1 MKCIV
6 FVFCLFISSLCFCQN
21 LLHGIVKD
29 KKREPIF
36 AANIYLKST
45 PQKGTTTDFDGN
57 FKLKIENFN
66 DTLIV
71 SFLGFKAKEILLS
84 SIDFNKKLIV
94 TLQENAQTLDAVI
107 ISARD
112 PISEQFSVVKIQKL
126 DIYLN
131 PVSQGD
137 PLKAI
142 TILPASTTTDETAN
156 PSLRGSS
163 ADRSRVI
170 LNGVPIYNPV
180 RSSNLVNNQG
190 FFSLF
195 NPEIIDNLYVYAS
208 NPPLTYGNTS
218 AGLVEIQTIKNL
230 KSNQLQLSASL
241 ASVGIFLSQ
250 KIKKEVSFIQVYGNY
265 QFSDA
270 LIGIQEKQFPNI
282 SNFTT
287 KDAGINFHT
296 KIGKK
301 VELNSY
307 NYFIDEN
314 FKGFDEQFTY
324 RGKVTTKNKRFFT
337 VNNFKYYTNSGVL
350 SFNNSINTSNQNFN
364 FGNINSENKINQ
376 VFNSLGYK
384 WLFKEDLDFQF
395 GITYDH
401 QQSKFNDITPTFFY
415 AQSPLSPSTDSE
427 TNISNTILETYLY
440 AKWDINDKLLLSTGI
455 RSNIPVKNQE
465 YYLSSQLSLKYSL
478 TKSQFF
484 LLSGGK
490 YHNYSTPD
498 LFSKKYNLQSSN
510 QIALDYTNK
519 LKNTLITAATYFK
532 NETSEEAMNSFFEV
546 DKVNTFGVEL
556 FFEHNFHKHFKFTL
570 ANSFI
575 NQIVTIDNEEYKGQN
590 DFAYLLKTTIQY
602 NNPKLFL
609 LALSYIARPGTYYN
623 PIINSN
629 FDGNTNFY
637 EPIFGDDLFSLQY
650 NNHNRL
656 DLSIS
661 KYIKFKNSALIPFA
675 SLNNILNRKNENQ
688 ILYDSDYS
696 TNRFNY
702 FQFRTIYFGLTWQFD
717 Y

>member
-6 FVFCLFISSLCFCQN
+6 SVFCLFISSFCFCQN
-21 LLHGIVKD
+21 LLQGIVKD
-29 KKREPIF
+29 KKGESIF
-36 AANIYLKST
+36 AVNIYLKST
-45 PQKGTTTDFDGN
+45 PQKGTTTGFDGN
-57 FKLKIENFN
+57 FKLKIADLNEI
-66 DTLIV
+66 LII
-71 SFLGFKAKEILLS
+71 SFLGYKTKEILLT
-84 SIDFNKKLIV
+84 SIDFNKKLTII
-94 TLQENAQTLDAVI
+94 LQEDSKTLDAVI
-107 ISARD
+107 ITARD

-126 DIYLN
+126 DIYFN
-131 PVSQGD
+131 PVSKGD
-137 PLKAI
+137 PLLSI
-142 TILPASTTTDETAN
+142 TSLPSSTNTEETAN

-170 LNGVPIYNPV
+170 LNGVPIINPV
-180 RSSNLVNNQG
+180 RASQLNNTG

-195 NPEIIDNLYVYAS
+195 NPEIINNLYVYAS

-230 KSNQLQLSASL
+230 ESNQLQLSTSL

-250 KIKKEVSFIQVYGNY
+250 NIKKNISFVQIYGNY

-270 LIGIQEKQFPNI
+270 SIGIQEKQFPNI
-282 SNFTT
+282 SNFKT

-296 KIGKK
+296 QIGKK
-301 VELNSY
+301 VEFNSY

-314 FKGFDEQFTY
+314 FNGFDEQFTH
-324 RGKVTTKNKRFFT
+324 RGEVMTKNKRFFT

-350 SFNNSINTSNQNFN
+350 SINNSINTSNQNFN
-364 FGNINSENKINQ
+364 FGNVNSENKIDQ
-376 VFNSLGYK
+376 VFNSLSYK

-401 QQSKFNDITPTFFY
+401 QQSKFIDTTPTFFY
-415 AQSPLSPSTDSE
+415 ARSPLSPSTDSE

-455 RSNIPVKNQE
+455 RSNIPVEDQE
-465 YYLSSQLSLKYSL
+465 YYLSSQLSLKYNL
-478 TKSQFF
+478 TKSQSF

-490 YHNYSTPD
+490 YHNYSTPNF
-498 LFSKKYNLQSSN
+498 FSKQYILQSSS

-519 LKNTLITAATYFK
+519 LKNTLFTAATYFK
-532 NETSEEAMNSFFEV
+532 NETSEQAINSFSVV

-570 ANSFI
+570 GNSFI

-590 DFAYLLKTTIQY
+590 DFNYLLKTTIQY

-623 PIINSN
+623 PIINST

-650 NNHNRL
+650 NNYNRL

-702 FQFRTIYFGLTWQFD
+702 FQLRTIYFGLTWQFD

>member
-6 FVFCLFISSLCFCQN
+6 SVFCLFISSFCFCQN
-21 LLHGIVKD
+21 LLQGIVKD
-29 KKREPIF
+29 KKGESIF
-36 AANIYLKST
+36 AVNIYLKST
-45 PQKGTTTDFDGN
+45 PQKGTTTGFDGN
-57 FKLKIENFN
+57 FKLKIADLNEI
-66 DTLIV
+66 LII
-71 SFLGFKAKEILLS
+71 SFLGYKTKEILLT
-84 SIDFNKKLIV
+84 SIDFNKKLTII
-94 TLQENAQTLDAVI
+94 LQEDSKTLDAVI
-107 ISARD
+107 ITARD

-126 DIYLN
+126 DIYFN
-131 PVSQGD
+131 PVSKGD
-137 PLKAI
+137 PLLSI
-142 TILPASTTTDETAN
+142 TSLPSSTNTEETAN

-170 LNGVPIYNPV
+170 LNGVPIINPV
-180 RSSNLVNNQG
+180 RASQLNNTG

-195 NPEIIDNLYVYAS
+195 NPEIINNLYVYAS

-230 KSNQLQLSASL
+230 ESNQLQLSTSL

-250 KIKKEVSFIQVYGNY
+250 NIKKNISFVQIYGNY

-270 LIGIQEKQFPNI
+270 SIGIQEKQFPNI
-282 SNFTT
+282 SNFKT

-301 VELNSY
+301 VEFNSY

-314 FKGFDEQFTY
+314 FNGFDEQFTH
-324 RGKVTTKNKRFFT
+324 RGEVMTKNKRFFT

-350 SFNNSINTSNQNFN
+350 SINNSINTSNQNFN
-364 FGNINSENKINQ
+364 FGNVNSENKIDQ
-376 VFNSLGYK
+376 VFNSLSYK

-401 QQSKFNDITPTFFY
+401 QQSKFIDTTPTFFY
-415 AQSPLSPSTDSE
+415 ARSPLSPSTDSE

-455 RSNIPVKNQE
+455 RSNIPVEDQE
-465 YYLSSQLSLKYSL
+465 YYLSSQLSLKYNL
-478 TKSQFF
+478 TKSQSF

-490 YHNYSTPD
+490 YHNYSTPNF
-498 LFSKKYNLQSSN
+498 FSKQYILQSSS

-519 LKNTLITAATYFK
+519 LKNTLFTAATYFK
-532 NETSEEAMNSFFEV
+532 NETSEQAINSFSVV

-570 ANSFI
+570 GNSFI

-590 DFAYLLKTTIQY
+590 DFNYLLKTTIQY

-623 PIINSN
+623 PIINST

-650 NNHNRL
+650 NNYNRL

-702 FQFRTIYFGLTWQFD
+702 FQLRTIYFGLTWQFD

>member
-6 FVFCLFISSLCFCQN
+6 SVFCLFISSFCFCQN
-21 LLHGIVKD
+21 LLQGIVKD
-29 KKREPIF
+29 KKGESIF
-36 AANIYLKST
+36 AVNIYLKST
-45 PQKGTTTDFDGN
+45 PQKGTTTGFDGN
-57 FKLKIENFN
+57 FKLKIADLNEI
-66 DTLIV
+66 LII
-71 SFLGFKAKEILLS
+71 SFLGYKTKEILLT
-84 SIDFNKKLIV
+84 SIDFNKKLTII
-94 TLQENAQTLDAVI
+94 LQEDSKTLDAVI
-107 ISARD
+107 ITARD

-126 DIYLN
+126 DIYFN
-131 PVSQGD
+131 PVSKGD
-137 PLKAI
+137 PLLSI
-142 TILPASTTTDETAN
+142 TSLPSSTNTEETAN

-170 LNGVPIYNPV
+170 LNGVPIINPV
-180 RSSNLVNNQG
+180 RASQLNNTG

-195 NPEIIDNLYVYAS
+195 NPEIINNLYVYAS

-230 KSNQLQLSASL
+230 ESNQLQLSTSL

-250 KIKKEVSFIQVYGNY
+250 NIKKNISFVQIYGNY

-270 LIGIQEKQFPNI
+270 SIGIQEKQFPNI
-282 SNFTT
+282 SNFKT

-296 KIGKK
+296 QIGKK
-301 VELNSY
+301 VEFNSY

-314 FKGFDEQFTY
+314 FNGFDEQFTH
-324 RGKVTTKNKRFFT
+324 RGEVMTKNKRFFT

-350 SFNNSINTSNQNFN
+350 SINNSINTSNQNFN
-364 FGNINSENKINQ
+364 FGNVNSENKIDQ
-376 VFNSLGYK
+376 VFNSLSYK

-401 QQSKFNDITPTFFY
+401 QQSKFIDTTPTFFY

-455 RSNIPVKNQE
+455 RSNIPVEDQE
-465 YYLSSQLSLKYSL
+465 YYLSSQLSLKYNL
-478 TKSQFF
+478 TKSQSF

-490 YHNYSTPD
+490 YHNYSTPNF
-498 LFSKKYNLQSSN
+498 FSKQYILQSSS

-519 LKNTLITAATYFK
+519 LKNTLFTAATYFK
-532 NETSEEAMNSFFEV
+532 NETSEQAINSFSVV

-570 ANSFI
+570 GNSFI

-590 DFAYLLKTTIQY
+590 DFNYLLKTTIQY

-623 PIINSN
+623 PIINST

-650 NNHNRL
+650 NNYNRL

-702 FQFRTIYFGLTWQFD
+702 FQLRTIYFGLTWQFD

>member
-1 MKCIV
+1 MKFILLL
-6 FVFCLFISSLCFCQN
+6 FCLFLPSVCFTQN
-21 LLHGIVKD
+21 IIEGIVTD
-29 KKREPIF
+29 KKGESIF
-36 AANIYLKST
+36 AVNIYLKSI
-45 PQKGTTTDFDGN
+45 PQKGTTTGFDGD
-57 FKLKIENFN
+57 FKLSIKNLN
-66 DTLIV
+66 DTLVV
-71 SFLGFKAKEILLS
+71 SFLGFKTREILLT
-84 SIDFNKKLIV
+84 SIDYYKKLIII
-94 TLQENAQTLDAVI
+94 LEEDAQTLDAI
-107 ISARD
+107 IITARD
-112 PISEQFSVVKIQKL
+112 PISEQFSVIKLKKL
-126 DIYLN
+126 DIYFN

-137 PLKAI
+137 PLLAI
-142 TILPASTTTDETAN
+142 TSLPASTTTDETAN

-180 RSSNLVNNQG
+180 RASQLNNTG

-195 NPEIIDNLYVYAS
+195 NPEIIDDLYVYAS

-230 KSNQLQLSASL
+230 EANQLQLSTSL
-241 ASVGIFLSQ
+241 GNVGFFLSQ
-250 KIKKEVSFIQVYGNY
+250 KIKKNISFVQVYGNY

-270 LIGIQEKQFPNI
+270 FIGIQEKQFPNI
-282 SNFTT
+282 SNFKT
-287 KDAGINFHT
+287 KDVGINFHT
-296 KIGKK
+296 KVSKK
-301 VELNSY
+301 VEFNSY

-337 VNNFKYYTNSGVL
+337 VNNLKYYTNSGVL
-350 SFNNSINTSNQNFN
+350 SINNSINTSNQNFN
-364 FGNINSENKINQ
+364 FGNVNSENKIDQ
-376 VFNSLGYK
+376 VFNSLSYK

-401 QQSKFNDITPTFFY
+401 QQSKFIDTTPTFFH

-440 AKWDINDKLLLSTGI
+440 AKWSINNKLLLSTGI
-455 RSNIPVKNQE
+455 RSNIPVEDQE
-465 YYLSSQLSLKYSL
+465 YYLSSQLSLKYNL
-478 TKSQFF
+478 TKSQSF

-490 YHNYSTPD
+490 YHNYSTPNF
-498 LFSKKYNLQSSN
+498 FSKNYILQSSN
-510 QIALDYTNK
+510 QIALHYTYR
-519 LKNTLITAATYFK
+519 LKNTLVTAATYFK
-532 NETSEEAMNSFFEV
+532 NETSEQTTNSFFII

-556 FFEHNFHKHFKFTL
+556 FFEHNFYKHFKFTL

-590 DFAYLLKTTIQY
+590 DFNYLLKTTIQY

-623 PIINSN
+623 PIINST
-629 FDGNTNFY
+629 FDSDTGFYAPVFGN
-637 EPIFGDDLFSLQY
+637 DLFSLQY
-650 NNHNRL
+650 NNYSRL

-661 KYIKFKNSALIPFA
+661 KYIKFDKNALIVFA
-675 SLNNILNRKNENQ
+675 SLNNTLNRKNENQ
-688 ILYDSDYS
+688 ILYDADYS
-696 TNRFNY
+696 SNRFDY
-702 FQFRTIYFGLTWQFD
+702 FQFRTIYFGMTWQFD

>member
-1 MKCIV
+1 MKCII
-6 FVFCLFISSLCFCQN
+6 FVFCLFISSFCFCQN
-21 LLHGIVKD
+21 LLQGIVKD
-29 KKREPIF
+29 KKGESIF
-36 AANIYLKST
+36 AVNIYLKST

-57 FKLKIENFN
+57 FKLKIEDFN
-66 DTLIV
+66 DALIV

-94 TLQENAQTLDAVI
+94 TLLENVQTLDAVI

-112 PISEQFSVVKIQKL
+112 PISEQFSVVKLDKL
-126 DIYLN
+126 DIYLS

-142 TILPASTTTDETAN
+142 TILPASTTTNETAN

-170 LNGVPIYNPV
+170 LNGIPVYNPV

-241 ASVGIFLSQ
+241 ASVGFFLSQ

-287 KDAGINFHT
+287 KDAGINFYT

-324 RGKVTTKNKRFFT
+324 RGEVMTKNKRFFT

-384 WLFKEDLDFQF
+384 WLFKENLDFQF
-395 GITYDH
+395 GITYDY

-455 RSNIPVKNQE
+455 RSNIPVKNQV
-465 YYLSSQLSLKYSL
+465 YYLSSQLSLKYNL
-478 TKSQFF
+478 TKSQSF

-490 YHNYSTPD
+490 YHNYSTPNF
-498 LFSKKYNLQSSN
+498 FSKQYILQSSN

-519 LKNTLITAATYFK
+519 LKNTLFTAATYFK
-532 NETSEEAMNSFFEV
+532 NETSEQTTNSFFII

-556 FFEHNFHKHFKFTL
+556 FFEHNFYKHFKFTL

-575 NQIVTIDNEEYKGQN
+575 NQIVTIDNEGYKGQN
-590 DFAYLLKTTIQY
+590 DFNYLLKTTIQY

-609 LALSYIARPGTYYN
+609 LALSYIARPGNYYN
-623 PIINSN
+623 PIINST
-629 FDGNTNFY
+629 FDSDTGFYAPVFGN
-637 EPIFGDDLFSLQY
+637 DLFSLQY
-650 NNHNRL
+650 NNYSRL

-661 KYIKFKNSALIPFA
+661 KYIKFDKNALIVFA
-675 SLNNILNRKNENQ
+675 SLNNTLNRKNENQ
-688 ILYDSDYS
+688 ILYDADYS
-696 TNRFNY
+696 SNRFDY
-702 FQFRTIYFGLTWQFD
+702 FQFRTIYFGMTWQFD